1 MLDSKTGADFYRS
14 IYCGRYKND
23 DRTLPFDRAAAL
35 LDVMTFGRALRATNP
50 DLERRIHFAQC
61 AIVDELIA
69 DEDAQARVASETTA
83 HVSVTYCD
91 TAPQAQLSR
100 CRSAVMQYLG
110 DTGLLYRGG
119 GL

>member
-1 MLDSKTGADFYRS
+1 MLDNSNGAEFYRD
-14 IYCGRYKND
+14 IYCGRFMGRD
-23 DRTLPFDRAAAL
+23 ELPFERAAAL
-35 LDVMTFGRALRATNP
+35 LDTLTFGRACVITDSA
-50 DLERRIHFAQC
+50 LERKVHFAQC
-61 AIVDELIA
+61 AIIDELIA
-69 DEDAQARVASETTA
+69 DEEAPARVASETTA

-110 DTGLLYRGG
+110 NTGLLYRGG